1 MTTKLC
7 TKCKTEKG
15 TEEFRYLVAAGR
27 HHSWCKQCERESQRK
42 KHVAQNKA
50 RNAKS
55 YAIRAIRN
63 YVARY
68 GKDIIEEALR
78 ED

>member
-15 TEEFRYLVAAGR
+15 TDEFRYLVAAGR

-50 RNAKS
+50 RSAKS